1 MIKYADKT
9 TGDRIMGRGR
19 PASGTRKKL
28 TSKTISKQ
36 DRKDLQVLA
45 DDFGLSYRKEVQEII
60 QNCRSYAEGQQK
72 IMRVYTAV
80 YS

>member
-1 MIKYADKT
+1 
-9 TGDRIMGRGR
+9 MGRGR

-45 DDFGLSYRKEVQEII
+45 DDFGLSYRKEVREII